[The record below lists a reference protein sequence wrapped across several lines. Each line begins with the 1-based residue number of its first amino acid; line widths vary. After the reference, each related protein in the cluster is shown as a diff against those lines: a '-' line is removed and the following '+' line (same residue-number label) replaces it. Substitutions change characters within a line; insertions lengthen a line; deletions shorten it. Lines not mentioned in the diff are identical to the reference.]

1 MAWLRQIWERVCGTR
16 LALVEAENELLLAT
30 NRALEEENFRLRAE
44 QRALTNSLLS
54 GAGIAP
60 LPPVNEEP
68 PKPIS
73 RIRRLTVH
81 QQRHADLVKG
91 DRLAIEEAKELRK
104 RFIEKNHPAVRSN

>member
-1 MAWLRQIWERVCGTR
+1 MTWLRQIWERVCGTR
-16 LALVEAENELLLAT
+16 LALVEAENESLLAT
-30 NRALEEENFRLRAE
+30 NAALEDENYRLRAE

-54 GAGIAP
+54 GAGVAP

-68 PKPIS
+68 PKPIQ

-91 DRLAIEEAKELRK
+91 ERTAIVEAKELRK
-104 RFIEKNHPAVRSN
+104 RFEDKNHPAVRSN